1 MKKKFWIAILII
13 LATAGVAFAVYYI
26 WFADHKEYVE
36 PEMLEPEVFHDIE
49 FDEDLLIGLWKEEEN
64 YYRYNDDGTAVTWDL
79 ADDVMEDEGT
89 ELTWTLEND
98 TFTHYYQI
106 EIGGVI
112 PKMFTMK
119 VLELDFMEY
128 EDDYGVNHKF
138 NKVEELQ
145 LIN

>member
-1 MKKKFWIAILII
+1 MKKKLWITILII
-13 LATAGVAFAVYYI
+13 LAAAGAAIGAYYI
-26 WFADHKEYVE
+26 WFHKDYVN
-36 PEMLEPEVFHDIE
+36 PEVLEPEVFHDVE
-49 FDEDLLIGLWKEEEN
+49 FDADLLIGVWKENEN
-64 YYRYNDDGTAVTWDL
+64 YYRYNDNGTAVTWDL

-89 ELTWTLEND
+89 YLEWTLEND
-98 TFTHYYQI
+98 VFTHFYEM
-106 EIGGVI
+106 EIGGTI
-112 PKMFTMK
+112 PKVFTMK